1 MQNEKTNRTTNL
13 SKIHKHNWKSI
24 SRIYVQVPKYAEFD
38 YWNCFLADSLYYLNT
53 IFFTLYFYLS
63 ENMKHMYLRLY
74 EAQRQ
79 NRLCWLRMLL
89 PTAAHYCPHWCR
101 LHIGADY
108 SQKSV
113 HERVLRTPIGE
124 LQYLFWEKS
133 AISAQTVFILKD
145 SEPTMLWQIPF
156 SWLLLQ
162 FCKSFPPTL
171 KCHWMSLYS
180 VFSTCFK
187 QKAAI

>member
-53 IFFTLYFYLS
+53 IFFTVYFYLS

-74 EAQRQ
+74 EVQRQ

-89 PTAAHYCPHWCR
+89 PTAAQLLPT
-101 LHIGADY
+101 
-108 SQKSV
+108 SV
-113 HERVLRTPIGE
+113 QTTLKNLFMKEFCGE
-124 LQYLFWEKS
+124 LQYLFWVKS

-145 SEPTMLWQIPF
+145 FEPTTLWQITF
-156 SWLLLQ
+156 GWLLLQ